1 MALPGETTLYIEN
14 TSVKQEGKSFFQWLK
29 DKKDIKEIVV
39 SLSTDLHNIHHIEA
53 NKASDILIADTLYS
67 PQLHLE
73 LNGAS
78 QLKGALC
85 AEQFKIETSGASN
98 IESYIAAKEA
108 DFEMSGTSNME
119 LKGKAEKVNYEAN
132 GASHISAK
140 NFHSN
145 ICTIECSGASAAE
158 VHASEVLNIDISGMS
173 HVSYSG
179 KPKQLNEKS
188 SGMSVIERE

>member
-1 MALPGETTLYIEN
+1 MLKFNLAGEPQI
-14 TSVKQEGKSFFQWLK
+14 SFSILHFSIFSSSFLMK
-29 DKKDIKEIVV
+29 L
-39 SLSTDLHNIHHIEA
+39 LSCEKRA
-53 NKASDILIADTLYS
+53 QRY
-67 PQLHLE
+67 
-73 LNGAS
+73 
-78 QLKGALC
+78 
-85 AEQFKIETSGASN
+85 AEQFKIETNGASN

-108 DFEMSGTSNME
+108 DFELSGASNMN
-119 LKGKAEKVNYEAN
+119 LKGKAGKVNYEAS

-145 ICTIECSGASAAE
+145 ICTIECSGASDAE

-188 SGMSVIERE
+188 SGMSVIEKE